1 MFIGIKNVPIPIS
14 GLLLSFFS
22 LGNLIKN
29 HIPYLKEICFT
40 LGLFLLILI
49 SLKIILYPKKIKE
62 ELENPTISTVSGTY
76 SMGLMSFSIYFLNY
90 SYNLSLFI
98 WVLGIIIHISL
109 ILYFTNNFFFKNF
122 EIEKV
127 YACFFVLYVGINNG
141 AITSYDLNQKEF
153 GHIIYLFGL
162 VNLIFLF
169 PLIFFRYLF
178 YNNIPENNKPLILV
192 FNAGT
197 HITLEGYINSSEVIN
212 KHVIYFYIICLLIY
226 LFCLYKVY
234 EYRNIKFYPSFSSF
248 TFPFVISAKATNGIC
263 DNVLDVLL
271 IKLIFYFQLIFC
283 TISVFYVFILYLKF
297 LFKQ

>member
-14 GLLLSFFS
+14 GLILSFFS
-22 LGNLIKN
+22 LGNIIKN
-29 HIPYLKEICFT
+29 SIPYLREIYFT

-49 SLKIILYPKKIKE
+49 SLKIILYPRKIKE

-98 WVLGIIIHISL
+98 WILGIIIHVLL
-109 ILYFTNNFFFKNF
+109 ILYFTNNFFFRNF

-141 AITSYDLNQKEF
+141 AITSNDLNQKEF
-153 GHIIYLFGL
+153 GHI
-162 VNLIFLF
+162 
-169 PLIFFRYLF
+169 
-178 YNNIPENNKPLILV
+178 
-192 FNAGT
+192 
-197 HITLEGYINSSEVIN
+197 
-212 KHVIYFYIICLLIY
+212 IY

-248 TFPFVISAKATNGIC
+248 TFPFVVSAKATKGIY
-263 DNVLDVLL
+263 DNILNILL
-271 IKLIFYFQLIFC
+271 IKLILYFQLIFC
-283 TISVFYVFILYLKF
+283 TISVFYVFILYFKF

>member
-1 MFIGIKNVPIPIS
+1 M
-14 GLLLSFFS
+14 
-22 LGNLIKN
+22 
-29 HIPYLKEICFT
+29 
-40 LGLFLLILI
+40 
-49 SLKIILYPKKIKE
+49 
-62 ELENPTISTVSGTY
+62 
-76 SMGLMSFSIYFLNY
+76 
-90 SYNLSLFI
+90 
-98 WVLGIIIHISL
+98 
-109 ILYFTNNFFFKNF
+109 
-122 EIEKV
+122 
-127 YACFFVLYVGINNG
+127 
-141 AITSYDLNQKEF
+141 
-153 GHIIYLFGL
+153 
-162 VNLIFLF
+162 
-169 PLIFFRYLF
+169 
-178 YNNIPENNKPLILV
+178 V

-212 KHVIYFYIICLLIY
+212 KNVIYFYIICLLIY

>member
-14 GLLLSFFS
+14 GLILSFFS
-22 LGNLIKN
+22 LRNLIKN

-98 WVLGIIIHISL
+98 WILGIIIHISL

-153 GHIIYLFGL
+153 GHIILFFWFGKF
-162 VNLIFLF
+162 NF
-169 PLIFFRYLF
+169 P
-178 YNNIPENNKPLILV
+178 
-192 FNAGT
+192 
-197 HITLEGYINSSEVIN
+197 
-212 KHVIYFYIICLLIY
+212 
-226 LFCLYKVY
+226 
-234 EYRNIKFYPSFSSF
+234 
-248 TFPFVISAKATNGIC
+248 
-263 DNVLDVLL
+263 
-271 IKLIFYFQLIFC
+271 
-283 TISVFYVFILYLKF
+283 ISVNIF
-297 LFKQ
+297 

>member
-14 GLLLSFFS
+14 GLILSFFS
-22 LGNLIKN
+22 LGNIIKN
-29 HIPYLKEICFT
+29 SIPYLREIYFT

-49 SLKIILYPKKIKE
+49 SLKIILYPRKIKE
-62 ELENPTISTVSGTY
+62 ELENPIISTVSD
-76 SMGLMSFSIYFLNY
+76 
-90 SYNLSLFI
+90 
-98 WVLGIIIHISL
+98 
-109 ILYFTNNFFFKNF
+109 NFFFRNF
-122 EIEKV
+122 QIEKI

-141 AITSYDLNQKEF
+141 AITSNDLNQKEF
-153 GHIIYLFGL
+153 GHIIFLFGL
-162 VNLIFLF
+162 VSFIFLF
-169 PLIFFRYLF
+169 PLIFYRYLF

-192 FNAGT
+192 FNAGA

-212 KHVIYFYIICLLIY
+212 KHVIYFYIICFFIY

-248 TFPFVISAKATNGIC
+248 TFPFVVSAKATKGIY
-263 DNVLDVLL
+263 DNVLNILL
-271 IKLIFYFQLIFC
+271 IKLILYFQLIFC